1 MNKILIIVHFTL
13 IAFVFAL
20 NDHDPNWVKFKKKYG
35 KKTEFSNDKKELKA
49 YSNFKN
55 NEQKVKIHNAN
66 PKRTY
71 DLELNEFA
79 IYDVQTFQTKYC
91 GLRLPKKLKLGQS
104 LTTAMS
110 YSGPLG
116 NYTTSNL
123 PKSVNNTKYYQP
135 IQDQRGCGSCWAF
148 SVASALGLKFLLIFL
163 LCLTTFSRMVINYV
177 KKNIFRELVR

>member
-13 IAFVFAL
+13 IAFVFAINEDDL
-20 NDHDPNWVKFKKKYG
+20 AWIEWKQKYG
-35 KKTEFSNDKKELKA
+35 KKAEFSNDKKELKA

-66 PKRTY
+66 PKRSY
-71 DLELNEFA
+71 DMELNEFA
-79 IYDVQTFQTKYC
+79 IYDEQTFQKKYC
-91 GLRLPKKLKLGQS
+91 GLRLPKRLHLGQPLLS
-104 LTTAMS
+104 TTS

-123 PKSVNNTKYYQP
+123 PKSVNYTKYYQP

-148 SVASALGLKFLLIFL
+148 SVASALGLKFN
-163 LCLTTFSRMVINYV
+163 R
-177 KKNIFRELVR
+177 KKFNLEC